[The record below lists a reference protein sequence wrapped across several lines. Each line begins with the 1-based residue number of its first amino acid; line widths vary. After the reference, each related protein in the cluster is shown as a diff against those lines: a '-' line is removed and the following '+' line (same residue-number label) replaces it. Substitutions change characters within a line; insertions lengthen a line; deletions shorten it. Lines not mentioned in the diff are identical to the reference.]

1 MWQGDKMLVIFP
13 LVLPTLNSKPFI
25 TNSIHH
31 EMIYFKLK
39 YMSHPEVHK
48 FNLLSGL
55 ISYQHLITEKIIDFY
70 CQVFLKHINLSLLKP
85 SAKLLFSSIKI
96 LGIKKKNIKDRT
108 LKTKIIGTIV
118 FIILKIGNLII

>member
-55 ISYQHLITEKIIDFY
+55 ISYQHLITEDY
-70 CQVFLKHINLSLLKP
+70 RFLL
-85 SAKLLFSSIKI
+85 SSISKTHKFI
-96 LGIKKKNIKDRT
+96 LTQTFSKTTT
-108 LKTKIIGTIV
+108 L
-118 FIILKIGNLII
+118 FY